1 MRGIWYGIKS
11 ESLVINKYFC
21 AMANQENINSLNKRK
36 VELHKFIDIPAKK
49 KESGNLEKKSQ
60 ENGFWDSPKDAEL
73 LLKKLSRLKS
83 WLKSYDVIELNIEEL
98 TVLLELG
105 ASEDELK
112 EQFKI
117 TQLSVEDLEFK
128 NMLSADEDSMSAVLT
143 INPGA
148 GGTEGQ
154 DWAEM
159 LMRMYVMWGEKN
171 NYKVKTLDIQ
181 KAEPVGIKSVT
192 LELSGD
198 FAYGHLK
205 GENGVHRLVRISPFD
220 SNAKRHT
227 TFASVFAYPL
237 ADESIEI
244 NIDPS
249 EVSWDTFRASGAGGQ
264 GVNKTESAV
273 RLKHEPTGIIIE
285 NSESRSQLE
294 NKAKA
299 IQLLKSQLYELEIR
313 KKQEEKDKLEGS
325 KKKIEWGSQIRNYVL
340 HPYKMVKDLRTNHES
355 SNPDA
360 VLDGD
365 LNAFI
370 KAFLMEFGQK

>member
-1 MRGIWYGIKS
+1 MIGQEQIKS
-11 ESLVINKYFC
+11 LST
-21 AMANQENINSLNKRK
+21 RK
-36 VELHKFIDIPAKK
+36 DELYKFINIAEKK
-49 KESGNLEKKSQ
+49 KEANTLSSLSQ
-60 ENGFWDSPKDAEL
+60 ENNFWDNPKKAQII
-73 LLKKLSRLKS
+73 LKKLSILKN
-83 WLKSYDVIELNIEEL
+83 WLRSYNLVVINIDELSVLIELEADEEEL
-98 TVLLELG
+98 E
-105 ASEDELK
+105 
-112 EQFKI
+112 
-117 TQLSVEDLEFK
+117 TQLQKTRSIVEELEFK
-128 NMLSADEDSMSAVLT
+128 NMLSAEEDSMSAVIT

-159 LMRMYVMWGEKN
+159 LMRMYLMWGEKN
-171 NYKVKTLDIQ
+171 KYKLKTLDLQ

-192 LELSGD
+192 IEIEGD
-198 FAYGHLK
+198 FAFGHLK

-227 TFASVFAYPL
+227 TFASVFVYPL
-237 ADESIEI
+237 ADESIEVI
-244 NIDPS
+244 IDPS
-249 EVSWDTFRASGAGGQ
+249 EISWDTFRASGAGGQ

-273 RLKHEPTGIIIE
+273 RLKHNTSGITIE

-313 KKQEEKDKLEGS
+313 KKQEEKSKLEGS
-325 KKKIEWGSQIRNYVL
+325 KKKIEWGSQIRSYVL
-340 HPYKMVKDLRTNHES
+340 HPYKMVKDLRTSYES
-355 SNPDA
+355 SNPEK

-370 KAFLMEFGQK
+370 KAYLMEFGQK

>member
-1 MRGIWYGIKS
+1 
-11 ESLVINKYFC
+11 
-21 AMANQENINSLNKRK
+21 MANQENINSLNKRK
-36 VELHKFIDIPAKK
+36 VELHKFIDITAKE
-49 KESGNLEKKSQ
+49 KEAGNLEKKSQ
-60 ENGFWDSPKDAEL
+60 ENGFWDNPKDAEL
-73 LLKKLSRLKS
+73 LLKKLSGLKS

-98 TVLLELG
+98 SVLLELG

-128 NMLSADEDSMSAVLT
+128 NMLSAEEDSMSAVLT

-249 EVSWDTFRASGAGGQ
+249 ELSWDTFRASGAGGQ

-370 KAFLMEFGQK
+370 KAFLMEFGKK

>member
-1 MRGIWYGIKS
+1 LRGIWYGIKS

-36 VELHKFIDIPAKK
+36 VELHKFIDITAKE
-49 KESGNLEKKSQ
+49 KEAGNLEKKSQ
-60 ENGFWDSPKDAEL
+60 ENRFWDNPKDAEL
-73 LLKKLSRLKS
+73 LLKKLSGLKS

-98 TVLLELG
+98 SVLIELG

-128 NMLSADEDSMSAVLT
+128 NMLSAEEDSMSAVLT

>member
-1 MRGIWYGIKS
+1 
-11 ESLVINKYFC
+11 
-21 AMANQENINSLNKRK
+21 MANQENINSLNKRK

-171 NYKVKTLDIQ
+171 NYKLKTLDIQ

-313 KKQEEKDKLEGS
+313 KKQEEKNKLEGS

>member
-1 MRGIWYGIKS
+1 MVSQEQIKS
-11 ESLVINKYFC
+11 LI
-21 AMANQENINSLNKRK
+21 LRK
-36 VELHKFIDIPAKK
+36 DELYKFIDIEGKQIEA
-49 KESGNLEKKSQ
+49 NALETKSQ
-60 ENGFWDSPKDAEL
+60 QNEFWNKPKEAQL
-73 LLKKLSRLKS
+73 LLKKLNTLKS
-83 WLKSYDVIELNIEEL
+83 WLNAYKSVANNIDELS
-98 TVLLELG
+98 VLLELEAG
-105 ASEDELK
+105 KEELDIQLQKTK
-112 EQFKI
+112 E
-117 TQLSVEDLEFK
+117 SVEGLEFK
-128 NMLSADEDSMSAVLT
+128 NMLSAEEDSMSAIMT

-171 NYKVKTLDIQ
+171 QYKVKTLDLQ
-181 KAEPVGIKSVT
+181 RAEPVGIKSVT
-192 LELSGD
+192 IEIEGD
-198 FAYGHLK
+198 FAFGHLK

-227 TFASVFAYPL
+227 TFASVFVYPL
-237 ADESIEI
+237 ADDSIEVI
-244 NIDPS
+244 VDPS
-249 EVSWDTFRASGAGGQ
+249 EISWDTFRASGAGGQ

-273 RLKHEPTGIIIE
+273 RLKHEPSGIIIE

-313 KKQEEKDKLEGS
+313 KNQEEKDKLEGT
-325 KKKIEWGSQIRNYVL
+325 KKKIEWGSQIRSYVL
-340 HPYKMVKDLRTNHES
+340 HPYKMVKDLRTNFES
-355 SNPDA
+355 SNPEK

-370 KAFLMEFGQK
+370 KAYLMEFGQN

>member
-1 MRGIWYGIKS
+1 MISPEQIL
-11 ESLVINKYFC
+11 EI
-21 AMANQENINSLNKRK
+21 ENRLKDLFRFLSIQS
-36 VELHKFIDIPAKK
+36 
-49 KESGNLEKKSQ
+49 KEEEITELEKITLQ
-60 ENGFWDSPKDAEL
+60 DDFWNNAAQAQKM
-73 LLKKLSRLKS
+73 LKKISKIKA
-83 WLKSYDVIELNIEEL
+83 WVKAYNKVKTELEEL
-98 TVLLELG
+98 KVLEEFLKDG
-105 ASEDELK
+105 DCSEEEISAQYNICRKSL
-112 EQFKI
+112 
-117 TQLSVEDLEFK
+117 EDLEFK
-128 NMLSADEDSMSAVLT
+128 NMLSAEEDNMSAILT

-148 GGTEGQ
+148 GGTESQ

-159 LMRMYVMWGEKN
+159 IMRMYLMWGEKN
-171 NYKVKTLDIQ
+171 GYKVKELDLQ
-181 KAEPVGIKSVT
+181 KAEPAGIKSVT
-192 LELSGD
+192 LEFDGD
-198 FAYGHLK
+198 FAFGNLK

-227 TFASVFAYPL
+227 SFASVFVYPL
-237 ADESIEI
+237 ADESIDI
-244 NIDPS
+244 IIDPS
-249 EVSWDTFRASGAGGQ
+249 EISWDTFRASGAGGQ

-273 RLKHEPTGIIIE
+273 RLKHEPTGITIE

-313 KKQEEKDKLEGS
+313 KKQEERDKLEGN

-340 HPYKMVKDLRTNHES
+340 HPYKMVKDLRTNYES

-370 KAFLMEFGQK
+370 KAYLMELGQQ